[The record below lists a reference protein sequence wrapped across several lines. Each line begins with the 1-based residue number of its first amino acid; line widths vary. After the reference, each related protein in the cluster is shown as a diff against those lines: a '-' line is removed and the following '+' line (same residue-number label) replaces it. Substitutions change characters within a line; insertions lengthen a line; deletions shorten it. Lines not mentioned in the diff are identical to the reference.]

1 MSKSRKPSLEERLA
15 QHARAADIH
24 RGLGSALD
32 KLPVSELTKTVLKH
46 KSGEVVVAAVE
57 TGTAIASGATVA
69 GKGVAEAAREGV
81 RRYEDAKQH
90 MYDQPVAPAS
100 TAPASATPASAA
112 PASATPPAG
121 PADLVTKLERLDALH
136 RRGGIDDQEYRDAK
150 ARLLASE

>member
-32 KLPVSELTKTVLKH
+32 KLPISELTKTVLKH
-46 KSGEVVVAAVE
+46 KSGQVVVAAAE
-57 TGTAIASGATVA
+57 TGTAVASGATVA

-81 RRYEDAKQH
+81 RRYEDAKEH
-90 MYDQPVAPAS
+90 MYDEPVAPAS
-100 TAPASATPASAA
+100 TV
-112 PASATPPAG
+112 PPPG

>member
-15 QHARAADIH
+15 QHSRAADIH

-46 KSGEVVVAAVE
+46 KSGEVVVAAAE

-81 RRYEDAKQH
+81 RRYEDAKEH
-90 MYDQPVAPAS
+90 MYDQPVAPAP
-100 TAPASATPASAA
+100 TVPA
-112 PASATPPAG
+112 AG
-121 PADLVTKLERLDALH
+121 PADLVTKLERLETLH

>member
-100 TAPASATPASAA
+100 AA